1 MALTGNDTYIE
12 IGLILKENV
21 IFRKVGCKPLIYA
34 RACACV
40 VFDVVVGRD
49 RRVARLVV
57 QGRFSAR
64 TTICYIAWPR
74 SQRDRVRDLYRL
86 PYPT

>member
-1 MALTGNDTYIE
+1 MALMRNDIYFE

-49 RRVARLVV
+49 RCNAPIFRVL
-57 QGRFSAR
+57 
-64 TTICYIAWPR
+64 IKYN
-74 SQRDRVRDLYRL
+74 
-86 PYPT
+86 